1 MTESR
6 MIDAYKEI
14 YIFWSQNC
22 DRLKELEAGRTRT
35 SIVDVNIGLSY
46 AMNSIAKLFEFDS
59 HVEFSEALKEAG
71 YLE

>member
-1 MTESR
+1 MIESR

-14 YIFWSQNC
+14 Y
-22 DRLKELEAGRTRT
+22 ELESGRTRT

-46 AMNSIAKLFEFDS
+46 ALNAIAKLFDFDS
-59 HVEFSEALKEAG
+59 HTEFTEALKEAK